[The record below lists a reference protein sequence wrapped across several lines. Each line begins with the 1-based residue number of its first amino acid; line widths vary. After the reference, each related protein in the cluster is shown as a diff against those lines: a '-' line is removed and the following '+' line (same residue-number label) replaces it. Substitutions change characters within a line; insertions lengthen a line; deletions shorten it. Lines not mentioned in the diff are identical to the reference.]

1 MTNNTLKSKQPCPF
15 DCGSSDAYSEKLRI
29 DGSAFGKCFSCLR
42 WTNLDGNYEPVS
54 NTARYLELS
63 PQRLLA
69 CRIYDIPATFLRQ
82 YGVGYVDQYR
92 ISDKAVRY
100 NQLVLQSI
108 LDGEYRGCQLKNLKS
123 TDKSY
128 KYMTLAKD
136 DLVYY
141 TKLKTEHCETLV
153 ITEDWCSAVKV
164 KYATGLEALALTG
177 SSLARTSFLMG
188 FILKICPDDIIIWL
202 DNDYAGR
209 KGAYMTYKTLSN
221 LFPTRVVQQDEPK
234 LLSIEKIKETLA

>member
-1 MTNNTLKSKQPCPF
+1 MINSLASKQPCPF
-15 DCGSSDAYSEKLRI
+15 GCGSSDAYSEKKTI
-29 DGSAFGKCFSCLR
+29 DGAIGKCFSCGKCR
-42 WTNLDGNYEPVS
+42 HLDGDYNVRS
-54 NTARYLELS
+54 NTERYLELS

-100 NQLVLQSI
+100 NQLVLQSL
-108 LDGEYRGCQLKNLKS
+108 LDGEYRGCQLKNLRS
-123 TDKSY
+123 TEKSY

-141 TKLKTEHCETLV
+141 TKLRTEHCETLV
-153 ITEDWCSAVKV
+153 ITEDWCSAIKV

-177 SSLARTSFLMG
+177 SQLLRTSFLMG
-188 FILKICPDDIIIWL
+188 FILKICPDEIIIWL

-209 KGAYMTYKTLSN
+209 KGAYKTYKTLSN

-234 LLSIEKIKETLA
+234 LLTIEKIKEVLL